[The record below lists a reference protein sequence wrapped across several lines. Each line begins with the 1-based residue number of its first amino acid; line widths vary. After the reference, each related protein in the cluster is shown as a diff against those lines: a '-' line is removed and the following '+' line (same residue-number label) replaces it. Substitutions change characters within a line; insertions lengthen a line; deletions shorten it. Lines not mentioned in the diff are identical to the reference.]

1 MKEYLLGIDLGTSG
15 TKTVLFRSDG
25 TAMAAHTVEYPLY
38 QPQNG
43 WAEQEPSDWWRAVRE
58 TVQAVLHK
66 SGVAAADVA
75 GVGISGQ
82 MHGLV
87 MLDERGEVLHRSI
100 LWCDGRTGEEC
111 REITETVGAEKL
123 IAITANPALAGFTA
137 GKILWV
143 RKHLPEVYKACR
155 HILLPKD
162 YIRYCLTGQFAT
174 EVSDA
179 SGMNLLDVPRRQWSD
194 EILNKLDIDP
204 ALIDRALAV
213 LQSLLR
219 IIAGCAL
226 GIAAGSILGVLTAM
240 SRVLYELFTPLLTV
254 VRSTPV
260 ASFIILALVWIKR
273 DNVAVFIA
281 FLMVLP
287 ILWGNVSRGITEC
300 DRDLIEMAHIFRFS
314 KKDMLKKIYL
324 PSVRPYFF
332 AGCSTALGL
341 SWKAGVAAE
350 VLSLPKHALGSE
362 LYYSKIYLETP
373 TLFAVTLVV
382 ILLSVALEFVLRLIL
397 KKTAGWEK

>member
-1 MKEYLLGIDLGTSG
+1 MISTTQANK
-15 TKTVLFRSDG
+15 KTQKVPTAVLKI
-25 TAMAAHTVEYPLY
+25 AAALF
-38 QPQNG
+38 
-43 WAEQEPSDWWRAVRE
+43 WIFIWFIASRAVGSE
-58 TVQAVLHK
+58 L
-66 SGVAAADVA
+66 
-75 GVGISGQ
+75 
-82 MHGLV
+82 
-87 MLDERGEVLHRSI
+87 
-100 LWCDGRTGEEC
+100 
-111 REITETVGAEKL
+111 
-123 IAITANPALAGFTA
+123 
-137 GKILWV
+137 
-143 RKHLPEVYKACR
+143 
-155 HILLPKD
+155 LLPSPTVTLA
-162 YIRYCLTGQFAT
+162 RLW
-174 EVSDA
+174 E
-179 SGMNLLDVPRRQWSD
+179 L
-194 EILNKLDIDP
+194 
-204 ALIDRALAV
+204 ALKGSFWLAV

-287 ILWGNVSRGITEC
+287 ILWGNVSRGIAEC

-332 AGCSTALGL
+332 AGCSTAL
-341 SWKAGVAAE
+341 
-350 VLSLPKHALGSE
+350 SLPKHALGSE

-382 ILLSVALEFVLRLIL
+382 ILLSVALKFVLRLIL

>member
-1 MKEYLLGIDLGTSG
+1 MMISTTQANK
-15 TKTVLFRSDG
+15 KTQKVPTAVLKI
-25 TAMAAHTVEYPLY
+25 AAALF
-38 QPQNG
+38 
-43 WAEQEPSDWWRAVRE
+43 WIFIWFIASRAVGSE
-58 TVQAVLHK
+58 L
-66 SGVAAADVA
+66 
-75 GVGISGQ
+75 
-82 MHGLV
+82 
-87 MLDERGEVLHRSI
+87 
-100 LWCDGRTGEEC
+100 
-111 REITETVGAEKL
+111 
-123 IAITANPALAGFTA
+123 
-137 GKILWV
+137 
-143 RKHLPEVYKACR
+143 
-155 HILLPKD
+155 LLP
-162 YIRYCLTGQFAT
+162 
-174 EVSDA
+174 S
-179 SGMNLLDVPRRQWSD
+179 
-194 EILNKLDIDP
+194 P
-204 ALIDRALAV
+204 AVTLVRLWELALKGSFWLAV

>member
-1 MKEYLLGIDLGTSG
+1 MPTA
-15 TKTVLFRSDG
+15 VLKI
-25 TAMAAHTVEYPLY
+25 AAALF
-38 QPQNG
+38 
-43 WAEQEPSDWWRAVRE
+43 WIFIWFIASRAVGSE
-58 TVQAVLHK
+58 L
-66 SGVAAADVA
+66 
-75 GVGISGQ
+75 
-82 MHGLV
+82 
-87 MLDERGEVLHRSI
+87 
-100 LWCDGRTGEEC
+100 
-111 REITETVGAEKL
+111 
-123 IAITANPALAGFTA
+123 
-137 GKILWV
+137 
-143 RKHLPEVYKACR
+143 
-155 HILLPKD
+155 LLPSPTVTLA
-162 YIRYCLTGQFAT
+162 RLW
-174 EVSDA
+174 E
-179 SGMNLLDVPRRQWSD
+179 L
-194 EILNKLDIDP
+194 
-204 ALIDRALAV
+204 ALKGSFWLAV

-254 VRSTPV
+254 VCSTPV

-287 ILWGNVSRGITEC
+287 ILWGNVSC

>member
-1 MKEYLLGIDLGTSG
+1 MISTTQANKKAQKVPTA
-15 TKTVLFRSDG
+15 VLKI
-25 TAMAAHTVEYPLY
+25 AAALF
-38 QPQNG
+38 
-43 WAEQEPSDWWRAVRE
+43 WIFIWFIASRAVGSE
-58 TVQAVLHK
+58 L
-66 SGVAAADVA
+66 
-75 GVGISGQ
+75 
-82 MHGLV
+82 
-87 MLDERGEVLHRSI
+87 
-100 LWCDGRTGEEC
+100 
-111 REITETVGAEKL
+111 
-123 IAITANPALAGFTA
+123 
-137 GKILWV
+137 
-143 RKHLPEVYKACR
+143 
-155 HILLPKD
+155 LLPSPTVTLA
-162 YIRYCLTGQFAT
+162 RLW
-174 EVSDA
+174 E
-179 SGMNLLDVPRRQWSD
+179 L
-194 EILNKLDIDP
+194 
-204 ALIDRALAV
+204 ALKGSFWLAV

-219 IIAGCAL
+219 IIAGCP
-226 GIAAGSILGVLTAM
+226 LGVLTAM
-240 SRVLYELFTPLLTV
+240 SRVLYELFTPLLTI

-287 ILWGNVSRGITEC
+287 ILWGNVSRGIAEC
-300 DRDLIEMAHIFRFS
+300 DRDLIEMTHIFRFS

>member
-1 MKEYLLGIDLGTSG
+1 MKIAAA
-15 TKTVLFRSDG
+15 LFWIFIWFIAS
-25 TAMAAHTVEYPLY
+25 
-38 QPQNG
+38 
-43 WAEQEPSDWWRAVRE
+43 RAVGSE
-58 TVQAVLHK
+58 L
-66 SGVAAADVA
+66 
-75 GVGISGQ
+75 
-82 MHGLV
+82 
-87 MLDERGEVLHRSI
+87 
-100 LWCDGRTGEEC
+100 
-111 REITETVGAEKL
+111 
-123 IAITANPALAGFTA
+123 
-137 GKILWV
+137 
-143 RKHLPEVYKACR
+143 
-155 HILLPKD
+155 LLP
-162 YIRYCLTGQFAT
+162 
-174 EVSDA
+174 S
-179 SGMNLLDVPRRQWSD
+179 
-194 EILNKLDIDP
+194 P
-204 ALIDRALAV
+204 AVTLARLWELALKSSFWLAV

-314 KKDMLKKIYL
+314 KKNMLKKIYL

-341 SWKAGVAAE
+341 
-350 VLSLPKHALGSE
+350 
-362 LYYSKIYLETP
+362 
-373 TLFAVTLVV
+373 
-382 ILLSVALEFVLRLIL
+382 
-397 KKTAGWEK
+397 

>member
-1 MKEYLLGIDLGTSG
+1 M
-15 TKTVLFRSDG
+15 
-25 TAMAAHTVEYPLY
+25 
-38 QPQNG
+38 
-43 WAEQEPSDWWRAVRE
+43 
-58 TVQAVLHK
+58 
-66 SGVAAADVA
+66 
-75 GVGISGQ
+75 
-82 MHGLV
+82 
-87 MLDERGEVLHRSI
+87 
-100 LWCDGRTGEEC
+100 
-111 REITETVGAEKL
+111 
-123 IAITANPALAGFTA
+123 
-137 GKILWV
+137 
-143 RKHLPEVYKACR
+143 PEVYKACR

>member
-1 MKEYLLGIDLGTSG
+1 MFSSKQTPHQSEEQCPVMIST
-15 TKTVLFRSDG
+15 TQANKKAQKVPTAVLKI
-25 TAMAAHTVEYPLY
+25 AAALF
-38 QPQNG
+38 
-43 WAEQEPSDWWRAVRE
+43 WIFIWFIASRAVGSE
-58 TVQAVLHK
+58 L
-66 SGVAAADVA
+66 
-75 GVGISGQ
+75 
-82 MHGLV
+82 
-87 MLDERGEVLHRSI
+87 
-100 LWCDGRTGEEC
+100 
-111 REITETVGAEKL
+111 
-123 IAITANPALAGFTA
+123 
-137 GKILWV
+137 
-143 RKHLPEVYKACR
+143 
-155 HILLPKD
+155 LLPSPTVTLA
-162 YIRYCLTGQFAT
+162 RLR
-174 EVSDA
+174 E
-179 SGMNLLDVPRRQWSD
+179 L
-194 EILNKLDIDP
+194 
-204 ALIDRALAV
+204 ALKGSFWLAV

-287 ILWGNVSRGITEC
+287 ILWGNVSRGIAEC

>member
-1 MKEYLLGIDLGTSG
+1 MISTTQANKKAQKVPTA
-15 TKTVLFRSDG
+15 VLKI
-25 TAMAAHTVEYPLY
+25 AAALF
-38 QPQNG
+38 
-43 WAEQEPSDWWRAVRE
+43 WIFIWFIASRAVGSE
-58 TVQAVLHK
+58 L
-66 SGVAAADVA
+66 
-75 GVGISGQ
+75 
-82 MHGLV
+82 
-87 MLDERGEVLHRSI
+87 
-100 LWCDGRTGEEC
+100 
-111 REITETVGAEKL
+111 
-123 IAITANPALAGFTA
+123 
-137 GKILWV
+137 
-143 RKHLPEVYKACR
+143 
-155 HILLPKD
+155 LLPSPTVTLA
-162 YIRYCLTGQFAT
+162 RLW
-174 EVSDA
+174 E
-179 SGMNLLDVPRRQWSD
+179 L
-194 EILNKLDIDP
+194 
-204 ALIDRALAV
+204 ALKGSFWLAV

-219 IIAGCAL
+219 IIA
-226 GIAAGSILGVLTAM
+226 LGVLTAM
-240 SRVLYELFTPLLTV
+240 SRVLYELFTPLLTI

-287 ILWGNVSRGITEC
+287 ILWGNVSRGIAEC
-300 DRDLIEMAHIFRFS
+300 DRDLIEMTHIFRFS

>member
-1 MKEYLLGIDLGTSG
+1 MFSSKQTPHQSEEQCPVMIST
-15 TKTVLFRSDG
+15 TQANKKAQKVPTAVLKI
-25 TAMAAHTVEYPLY
+25 AAALF
-38 QPQNG
+38 
-43 WAEQEPSDWWRAVRE
+43 WIFIWFIASRAVGSE
-58 TVQAVLHK
+58 L
-66 SGVAAADVA
+66 
-75 GVGISGQ
+75 
-82 MHGLV
+82 
-87 MLDERGEVLHRSI
+87 
-100 LWCDGRTGEEC
+100 
-111 REITETVGAEKL
+111 
-123 IAITANPALAGFTA
+123 
-137 GKILWV
+137 
-143 RKHLPEVYKACR
+143 
-155 HILLPKD
+155 LLPSPTVTLA
-162 YIRYCLTGQFAT
+162 RLW
-174 EVSDA
+174 E
-179 SGMNLLDVPRRQWSD
+179 L
-194 EILNKLDIDP
+194 
-204 ALIDRALAV
+204 ALKGSFWLAV

-240 SRVLYELFTPLLTV
+240 SRVLYELFTPLLTI

-287 ILWGNVSRGITEC
+287 ILWGNVSRGIAEC
-300 DRDLIEMAHIFRFS
+300 DRDLIEMTHIFRFS

>member
-1 MKEYLLGIDLGTSG
+1 MMISTTQANK
-15 TKTVLFRSDG
+15 KTQKVPTAVLKI
-25 TAMAAHTVEYPLY
+25 AAALF
-38 QPQNG
+38 
-43 WAEQEPSDWWRAVRE
+43 WIFIWFIASRAVGSE
-58 TVQAVLHK
+58 L
-66 SGVAAADVA
+66 
-75 GVGISGQ
+75 
-82 MHGLV
+82 
-87 MLDERGEVLHRSI
+87 
-100 LWCDGRTGEEC
+100 
-111 REITETVGAEKL
+111 
-123 IAITANPALAGFTA
+123 
-137 GKILWV
+137 
-143 RKHLPEVYKACR
+143 
-155 HILLPKD
+155 LLPSPTVTLARLWELAFK
-162 YIRYCLTGQFAT
+162 GSF
-174 EVSDA
+174 
-179 SGMNLLDVPRRQWSD
+179 W
-194 EILNKLDIDP
+194 
-204 ALIDRALAV
+204 LAV

-287 ILWGNVSRGITEC
+287 ILWGNVSRGIAEC

-397 KKTAGWEK
+397 KNTAGWEK